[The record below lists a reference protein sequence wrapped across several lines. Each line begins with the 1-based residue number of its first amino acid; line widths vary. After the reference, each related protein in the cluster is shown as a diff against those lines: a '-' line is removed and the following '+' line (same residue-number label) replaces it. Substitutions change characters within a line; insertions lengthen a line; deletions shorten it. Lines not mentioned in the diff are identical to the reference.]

1 MAWARTTPRSGTPV
15 QITVIDLVAKPGST
29 CTGFVSDLAPTGS
42 PHSIEHTCE
51 ESFLKMMFPDHRTTR
66 ELEKITQPL
75 RTVVKRLGV
84 APLVQAR
91 QAPFALSLPCGSA
104 PTATALHDTLHHT
117 IVYSCKHALVVK
129 DRHGRIVAEHTL
141 RVLPCTPGREPI
153 CEAASTPTDEEHV
166 VKRNLWVFP
175 RVDR

>member
-1 MAWARTTPRSGTPV
+1 MSWARTTSCTSTPV
-15 QITVIDLVAKPGST
+15 QITVIDLIARPGST
-29 CTGFVSDLAPTGS
+29 CTGFVSDLAPTDS
-42 PHSIEHTCE
+42 PHCIEHTCE
-51 ESFLKMMFPDHRTTR
+51 ESFLKMMFPDHRATR
-66 ELEKITQPL
+66 ELVKITQPL

-84 APLVQAR
+84 APLVPAR
-91 QAPFALSLPCGSA
+91 QAPFALSLPYATA

-129 DRHGRIVAEHTL
+129 DKHGRVVAEHTL
-141 RVLPCTPGREPI
+141 RVLPASPVHEPT
-153 CEAASTPTDEEHV
+153 CEADSTPTDEEYV